1 MMCHRVHLRQLAK
14 QIDKAHLT
22 QRTSS
27 STRNPRIRD
36 DHRQALSTRN
46 GNVYAIPIKDEG
58 KATRSILTVAGAKG
72 KNADRRFLALEPI
85 DAPYPSPSGE
95 NRLQSP
101 DLGIVRSNEQEIFK
115 RKAFFVL
122 PFEAVYERPTRS
134 L

>member
-1 MMCHRVHLRQLAK
+1 MAWSARSQIRQPTK

-27 STRNPRIRD
+27 SARDPRVRD
-36 DHRQALSTRN
+36 NNRHAFSTRN
-46 GNVYAIPIKDEG
+46 SDVYAIPIKDEG
-58 KATRSILTVAGAKG
+58 KATRSILPVAGAKG

-85 DAPYPSPSGE
+85 DAPYPGIGGE

-115 RKAFFVL
+115 RKG
-122 PFEAVYERPTRS
+122 S
-134 L
+134 S